1 MEKKIKRPRG
11 KAELI
16 PGKCIACGARCQ
28 TACKVDAI
36 EMNEKEEPI
45 ILLDKCIG
53 CVKCVKVCPAEAIR
67 MVFTPEEQ
75 KILDELAKQGA
86 PAEAPEEEAEVAE
99 TPSAPVGSALDAWKG
114 VWVFVEQTGGT
125 AHSVSWELLGVGRT
139 LATDLGVQLSAF
151 VLGMNV
157 KHLADEAF
165 AYGADAVYGIDD
177 RLLEHYR
184 TETYLHGAL
193 SLIRKYKPE
202 IVLIGAT
209 GLGRDLAGAMATELG
224 TGLTADCTG
233 LSIDTKR
240 RLLEQTRPAFGGN
253 IMATILTE
261 TARPQMASVRPHV
274 MPKPEV
280 KTGRT
285 GPVILEP
292 FDLQG
297 EILSSVLEVIPLKTE
312 GSIDIAAA
320 SVIVSGG
327 RGMRSAENF
336 KMLYELAEL
345 LGGVVGSS
353 RSAVDAG
360 WMPHERQVGQTGK
373 TVRPKL
379 YVACGISGAIQH
391 LVGMQDADYIIA
403 INSDR
408 HAPIFEVA
416 HLGIVGDVFEVIPA
430 LIDKLHTSWA
440 HPVSSDLSN
449 LFWLNL
455 EKEGGAPEQAPPQ
468 G

>member
-45 ILLDKCIG
+45 ISPDKCIG
-53 CVKCVKVCPAEAIR
+53 CLKCVKVCPAEAIK

-75 KILDELAKQGA
+75 KLIADLEKQG
-86 PAEAPEEEAEVAE
+86 VVGE
-99 TPSAPVGSALDAWKG
+99 TDSDETEDMPSAKEEKNVSSLDSWKG
-114 VWVFVEQTGGT
+114 VWVFVEQSSGT
-125 AHSVSWELLGVGRT
+125 AHSVSWELLGVGKT
-139 LATDLGVQLSAF
+139 LAADLRVQLSAF
-151 VLGMNV
+151 ILGSNV

-165 AYGADAVYGIDD
+165 AYGADIVFSIDD
-177 RLLEHYR
+177 PLLEHYR

-233 LSIDTKR
+233 LAIDQTR

-274 MPKPEV
+274 MPKPDIRL
-280 KTGRT
+280 GRT
-285 GPVILEP
+285 GPLVTEP
-292 FDLQG
+292 FGLTADL
-297 EILSSVLEVIPLKTE
+297 LSSAVLEVIPLKTE
-312 GSIDIAAA
+312 G
-320 SVIVSGG
+320 V
-327 RGMRSAENF
+327 
-336 KMLYELAEL
+336 Y
-345 LGGVVGSS
+345 
-353 RSAVDAG
+353 
-360 WMPHERQVGQTGK
+360 
-373 TVRPKL
+373 
-379 YVACGISGAIQH
+379 
-391 LVGMQDADYIIA
+391 
-403 INSDR
+403 
-408 HAPIFEVA
+408 
-416 HLGIVGDVFEVIPA
+416 
-430 LIDKLHTSWA
+430 
-440 HPVSSDLSN
+440 
-449 LFWLNL
+449 
-455 EKEGGAPEQAPPQ
+455 
-468 G
+468 